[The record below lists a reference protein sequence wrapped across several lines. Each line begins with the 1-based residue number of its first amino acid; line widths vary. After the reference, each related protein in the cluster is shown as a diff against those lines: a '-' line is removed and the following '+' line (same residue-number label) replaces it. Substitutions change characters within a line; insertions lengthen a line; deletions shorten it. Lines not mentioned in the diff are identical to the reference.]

1 MATGELLAYHVDF
14 CNTAICEPWMADD
27 VSDAETLMGV
37 ELKHAGDQIL
47 ELFGVETLRLS

>member
-14 CNTAICEPWMADD
+14 CNTAICEPWMAND

-37 ELKHAGDQIL
+37 ELMHAGDQIL
-47 ELFGVETLRLS
+47 ELFGVEALRLS